1 MEVRMPGRAGAVRLP
16 TRDEADG
23 EFPLAGQRADRG
35 GHSARGNAS
44 DLTEQAAPIQT
55 IRAQS
60 LQDGEHHLSVR
71 YGRQQ
76 RGYGLEPDLFGA
88 IMVLRAT
95 ATVFAFTD
103 AMWEKYPQLG
113 TQLRTM
119 DPTTGEPFADNPF
132 LRAGRDAEQV
142 ARVRTESVTN
152 QIGNARQVAPGIA
165 AVGERLHVRR
175 WWMTHD
181 PMIRR
186 LPSGLFRAV

>member
-1 MEVRMPGRAGAVRLP
+1 MPVRAGAVRLP

-76 RGYGLEPDLFGA
+76 RGVQPLRPDREA
-88 IMVLRAT
+88 
-95 ATVFAFTD
+95 
-103 AMWEKYPQLG
+103 LG
-113 TQLRTM
+113 DSSGRSSGTGRRT
-119 DPTTGEPFADNPF
+119 
-132 LRAGRDAEQV
+132 RAGIR
-142 ARVRTESVTN
+142 ARS
-152 QIGNARQVAPGIA
+152 RQCGTSRCICVPLLSSTSQLLNP
-165 AVGERLHVRR
+165 V
-175 WWMTHD
+175 
-181 PMIRR
+181 
-186 LPSGLFRAV
+186 